1 MKTLFFLMGAFVLPV
16 LGAELKVGDRVSVTL
31 RGVPAEDA
39 AKVTGDYVIN
49 ERGEVRPPLLE
60 GGVRSVGL
68 TALQLAERIEAAYR
82 NEGIYQKPRVE
93 VVAAKAEEPGGAR
106 ISVGGR
112 VRNSGPV
119 PFRGGLT
126 VLQAIDAAGGRDEFG
141 GRNVFLIRGG
151 RQYCLDFKQ
160 LAHLNIVVEPD
171 DSLRVDQKGIID
183 RWKGTPERVDELMK

>member
-1 MKTLFFLMGAFVLPV
+1 MKALLFLMGVLALPV
-16 LGAELKVGDRVSVTL
+16 FGAELKVGDKISVTL

-39 AKVTGDYVIN
+39 AKVTGAYVIN

-68 TALQLAERIEAAYR
+68 TALQLAERIEGAYR
-82 NEGIYQKPRVE
+82 NAGIYQEPRVE
-93 VVAAKAEEPGGAR
+93 VVAAKAEEAGGAR
-106 ISVGGR
+106 VSVGGR
-112 VRNSGPV
+112 VRSSGPV

-141 GRNVFLIRGG
+141 GRNLYLIRKG

-160 LAHLNIVVEPD
+160 LAHLNIVVVPD

-183 RWKGTPERVDELMK
+183 RWKGTPERVAELMK